1 LNKAKKI
8 TAYAVSL
15 IVLIISLGISVY
27 YIVGPSAA
35 EFHADCSDTLYW
47 ANASYESGKTVSS
60 TFFYSALLPFGGQL
74 IMLPL
79 IGIFGFSLT
88 AHTVGMIIFTLI
100 FAAALYFVFRSVGMS
115 LPASF
120 SSVGVMLMI
129 FSVSKKMREMFYGHV
144 IYYSLGILFFALL
157 IGAVLRL
164 IACLEKKRSVLHISA
179 MAVITAVLGAG
190 VATDGLQVIVLSTAP
205 VIFALF
211 IDTLLDGDKK
221 LFSRENIPA
230 GLSLL
235 ILGVSTLIGMAVMK
249 VLSSGVTAGYAQG
262 YSTYDS
268 MNDWVENLLSFP
280 QKYFSLIGV
289 SVVQNAPLFDFAS
302 VINILRIVFG
312 LAVLIVPILAAAKY
326 RKLKHRSVRIITLA
340 HFFVSAFVLFGFV
353 FGKLAAANWRLIPM
367 YGTGVLATL
376 AFLWELFS
384 HGAVAKRIS
393 CLILIF
399 ILAVG
404 IVAGAETACLP
415 SENEDNEHLYELSEY
430 LTENGLTYGYAD
442 YWEAQAISVIEGPDI
457 KVLGIRV
464 RDSGDIEMYPYQTDS
479 LWYGADR
486 EEYFVILDS
495 SDKMKYLR
503 SLSYVNAADYLVS
516 SDSVGSYTVFVFSE
530 DPLPAE

>member
-1 LNKAKKI
+1 MAKAKKI
-8 TAYAVSL
+8 TAYIVSL
-15 IVLIISLGISVY
+15 IILVAALGISVY
-27 YIVGPSAA
+27 YIVGPAAA

-47 ANASYESGKTVSS
+47 ANASYESGKTVSD

-88 AHTVGMIIFTLI
+88 AHTVGMIIFTVI
-100 FAAALYFVFRSVGMS
+100 FAAALYFMFRSLGMS

-120 SSVGVMLMI
+120 GSVGVMLMI

-164 IACLEKKRSVLHISA
+164 ISYAENKKPIALISV
-179 MAVITAVLGAG
+179 MAVVTAILGAG
-190 VATDGLQVIVLSTAP
+190 IATDGLQVIVLSTAP

-211 IDTLLDGDKK
+211 IDTILDGDKK
-221 LFSRENIPA
+221 LISKENIPA

-235 ILGVSTLIGMAVMK
+235 ILAVSTVIGMAVMK
-249 VLSSGVTAGYAQG
+249 AISSGVIAGYAEG

-268 MNDWVENLLSFP
+268 MGDWIENLLSFP

-289 SVVQNAPLFDFAS
+289 SVIQNDPLFDFNS
-302 VINILRIVFG
+302 VINILRIAFSIIVLIIPVFG
-312 LAVLIVPILAAAKY
+312 AVKY
-326 RKLKHRSVRIITLA
+326 RSIRHRSVRIITVA

-353 FGKLAAANWRLIPM
+353 FGKLAAANWRIIPM
-367 YGTGVLATL
+367 YGTAVLASL
-376 AFLWELFS
+376 AILWELFS
-384 HGAVAKRIS
+384 HGIVGKRVS
-393 CLILIF
+393 CLLLVF

-404 IVAGAETACLP
+404 VIAGAETVCLP
-415 SENEDNEHLYELSEY
+415 SKSEDNAHLYELSEY
-430 LTENGLTYGYAD
+430 LTENGLSYGYAD

-457 KVLGIRV
+457 KVRGIRV

-479 LWYGADR
+479 LWYGVQS

-516 SDSVGSYTVFVFSE
+516 SDSVGSYTVFVFSA